1 MKKITTVL
9 LLSVATIFVKAQPFL
24 GLYTFDSVKVTTG
37 LTDPTP
43 VPAATGV
50 TFGSFSAVGTPAN
63 PNASARFAFT
73 NWPLGSTGGT
83 ADSLY
88 SGMTGSLSTGEYL
101 EVTLSPVS
109 GYAITLDSIRFTAR
123 RSSTACRSYSVR
135 SSADG
140 YASNLTA
147 GMMMFNPNVSIQ
159 GSNEFFFNHDTTSNF
174 MNNANGNLSLL
185 AGGSFSALTS
195 PVTFRFY
202 GWNAEAT
209 GGSFG
214 IDNVAF
220 IGNAVGGV
228 GIAENKTAAIAL
240 YPNPSANGLFNV
252 DLGNVSGKSTV
263 TVYDIVGKVILTKEV
278 TTGNKQTLD
287 LSAQANGC
295 YFVNIK
301 NDNGTITKKL
311 TVSK

>member
-1 MKKITTVL
+1 
-9 LLSVATIFVKAQPFL
+9 VKAQPFL

-37 LTDPTP
+37 LTDPTA
-43 VPAATGV
+43 VPTATGV
-50 TFGSFSAVGTPAN
+50 TFGSFSATGTPAN
-63 PNASARFAFT
+63 PNAAARFSFT
-73 NWPLGSTGGT
+73 NWPLGSTGGVG
-83 ADSLY
+83 DSLY
-88 SGMTGSLSTGEYL
+88 SGMTGALSTGEYF
-101 EVTLSPVS
+101 EVTITPVS
-109 GYAITLDSIRFTAR
+109 GFAVTLDTIRFSSR
-123 RSSTACRSYSVR
+123 RSTTGCRSFAVR

-140 YASNLTA
+140 FAANLTA
-147 GMMMFNPNVSIQ
+147 GLMVFNPNVNIQ
-159 GSNEFFFNHDTTSNF
+159 GSNEFFFHYDGTTNPMTNS
-174 MNNANGNLSLL
+174 NGNIILL
-185 AGGSFSALTS
+185 AGGSFSGLTS

-202 GWNAEAT
+202 AWNAEAT
-209 GGSFG
+209 PGSFG

-220 IGNAVGGV
+220 IGSALGGV